1 MTSSGITRGDSGRT
15 GDDDQAAVAFGHVD
29 EHEGEDHEAAA
40 HRVVVVVVVRRLQPR
55 AQPSA
60 RGHRR
65 RRKGAGGFER
75 TLPGSVEVAP

>member
-15 GDDDQAAVAFGHVD
+15 RDDDQAAVAFGHVD

-55 AQPSA
+55 AQPSV
-60 RGHRR
+60 RGQRE
-65 RRKGAGGFER
+65 GAGALER